1 MGQEMHTSEK
11 KEENKPKKERM
22 RRAASESRK
31 ERSSKSLER
40 PVTQQSTTSLRE
52 ESRQEKVSFKVCVL
66 NYVVRLY
73 TINTEKEREKSKAKV
88 TAQYWGGCST
98 QTEKEV
104 TW

>member
-1 MGQEMHTSEK
+1 MPTSEK
-11 KEENKPKKERM
+11 KEENKPKKETM
-22 RRAASESRK
+22 RRAASESWK

-52 ESRQEKVSFKVCVL
+52 ESRQEKVSFKVCVF
-66 NYVVRLY
+66 NYVVGLY

-88 TAQYWGGCST
+88 MVQYWGGCST
-98 QTEKEV
+98 QTKKEI